1 MRICRPSNYSYS
13 SKAESE
19 RIDLGF
25 APRDRRIID
34 KEELAQD
41 KIQLLV
47 KDRHIS
53 LNAQKDDKLEQT

>member
-41 KIQLLV
+41 KIQLL
-47 KDRHIS
+47 
-53 LNAQKDDKLEQT
+53 EC